1 MRPNLFIFFSGKK
14 KNDEI
19 NTDQSPNNSKK
30 EGKATNKSK
39 KKKQNKQ
46 KNNKSHKDK
55 NLAQAVHC
63 SETKPSY
70 KPTGNDQKNP
80 ICSDDKSSKLDTN
93 VLKPYQLRL
102 NKREIRRLKIND
114 TRKVTLPILKQV
126 ELPHDTPPVSSKN
139 EIDTDRNATSIKP
152 QNVDEI
158 QPTTISSPTNSPV
171 TATTNASLSL
181 LMTQKPMCEWDNT
194 PENHAMIST
203 DDESHLVVPTPTWN
217 NFASAAEVVSP
228 SLMITPTEI
237 TQWPSTPE
245 RDIVEFLALDSH
257 LEVQTQHST
266 GEIVAVTPSPS
277 LMVTP
282 TDVSQWPST
291 PDHHAA
297 ESTEANT
304 PLMPQTPAYN
314 TAELTAALSP
324 SLMTTPT
331 GISQWPS
338 TPNIHNA
345 ESYDNVIPTPAYS
358 PGEIIA
364 AAISPSL
371 MVTPTEVSQWPTTP
385 EHHGVDFSVAVPTCN
400 NEVTESVNSPSLM
413 VTPTEILQWPSTPQ
427 SVERE
432 LHAVLKTPTYS
443 PGEIVP
449 PELILSVK
457 ETPNPPKFIED
468 CPLETEKYVEAHL
481 SNISQ
486 DLVTINMLKSEDI
499 EYVMRNGDYVKLGS
513 GGFADVYLGRLKQN
527 GQLVAV
533 KINKIFVKI
542 DEFINECA
550 MHHRIND
557 PLVTTQLHGIACME
571 KTTTHMEFAI
581 ISEFVGDE
589 DTFASQTLANM
600 IHAEIDYKRNN
611 NRSSLL
617 CDVDWI
623 RLCVG
628 IVRCVQYVHKKHVVV
643 NDIKSNNILVK
654 KKDGQFIPLLIDFGI
669 AGTNT
674 CAHPCLVAP
683 EDAEKFL
690 LEYRNVAPE
699 MVYHRQTTAAS
710 DIYSVG
716 SVLQDIC
723 KGSPNLH
730 LERVITL
737 CRSADPDNRFTADEL
752 LAVLEF
758 KMNAMLC
765 ITG

>member
-1 MRPNLFIFFSGKK
+1 M
-14 KNDEI
+14 
-19 NTDQSPNNSKK
+19 
-30 EGKATNKSK
+30 
-39 KKKQNKQ
+39 
-46 KNNKSHKDK
+46 
-55 NLAQAVHC
+55 AQAVHD

-70 KPTGNDQKNP
+70 KPTGNDQENP
-80 ICSDDKSSKLDTN
+80 ICSDDKSSKLNTN

-102 NKREIRRLKIND
+102 SKREIRRLKIND
-114 TRKVTLPILKQV
+114 TRKVTLPILKEV
-126 ELPHDTPPVSSKN
+126 ELPLATSPVSYKN
-139 EIDTDRNATSIKP
+139 EGDADRNVTSISP
-152 QNVDEI
+152 HDSVPIGIRDNANEI
-158 QPTTISSPTNSPV
+158 QPTTMPSPTNSPV

-181 LMTQKPMCEWDNT
+181 LMTQTPVCEWDNT
-194 PENHAMIST
+194 PENHAMISPC
-203 DDESHLVVPTPTWN
+203 DESHLVVPTPTCN
-217 NFASAAEVVSP
+217 NLESAAEVVSP

-245 RDIVEFLALDSH
+245 RDIMGFLALDSH
-257 LEVQTQHST
+257 LEVQTQHSP
-266 GEIVAVTPSPS
+266 GEIVAATPSPS

-291 PDHHAA
+291 PDHHAVESA
-297 ESTEANT
+297 EAKT

-338 TPNIHNA
+338 TPNIHDA
-345 ESYDNVIPTPAYS
+345 ESNEHVSDLVIPTPAYS
-358 PGEIIA
+358 PGEIIP

-371 MVTPTEVSQWPTTP
+371 LITPTEVSQWPSTP
-385 EHHGVDFSVAVPTCN
+385 EQRGFDYSAAVPTCN
-400 NEVTESVNSPSLM
+400 NEVTEAVNSPSVM

-432 LHAVLKTPTYS
+432 LHAVMKTPKYS
-443 PGEIVP
+443 PGEIVA

-457 ETPNPPKFIED
+457 ETPDPPKFCDD
-468 CPLETEKYVEAHL
+468 CPPETEIYVEAQF
-481 SNISQ
+481 SNINQ
-486 DLVTINMLKSEDI
+486 DLMTINMMKSEDI
-499 EYVMRNGDYVKLGS
+499 EYAMHKGEYVKLGS

-527 GQLVAV
+527 GQLVAI

-550 MHHRIND
+550 MHHKVND

-611 NRSSLL
+611 NRSSLV

-623 RLCVG
+623 RLCIG

-699 MVYHRQTTAAS
+699 MVYQRQTTAAS

-758 KMNAMLC
+758 KMNAMLS